1 MPSRDRGTTDAP
13 HAPREPDTAHG
24 PRTAR
29 APSAPRGPRTA
40 DDPAAGGVAWSDLAE
55 HAPDGL
61 AVVDEHGR
69 FLRLNAAAVAL
80 CARPAAELVGRPAP
94 FDIALGFT
102 AGSPGLLDDGA
113 AEQMCTWTPGSG
125 PAREFAYRTR
135 PLPGEPPR
143 TVVAFRDVSA
153 ERHRQR
159 RVAAL
164 ARTAAKLASEGS
176 LTAMLDAL
184 AQEVLRADMLAAV
197 QILTLDESGESL
209 QIMGSAGFPRRSDFF
224 DLLMACRDRGATL
237 RMLDAFEL
245 AEPVVIADRG
255 DAIQADPAWEPLHAH
270 MGALRW
276 DWFASVPLLLRGR
289 AIGII
294 NAYFAPGQVV
304 GRQTLEFLEA
314 MADQAAV
321 AVDYVALLRD
331 ERELARREE
340 RQRLARDLH
349 DSIVQQVFSISMQA
363 KVMGVLGAR
372 TDTVPADSVR
382 RIADEVGALS
392 KTVLTDLR
400 AMVHELR
407 PSLSTQLGL
416 EEAVRALAE
425 STTNRTGLRF
435 DLVVGAGLEQIGA
448 ETAEDVYRVVAEA
461 IHNVVKHAGARWVTL
476 RMGVRDHSLV
486 VTVAD
491 DGKGLPDP
499 AGTGTPP
506 GGGYGL
512 TSMRERAERWGGTV
526 RVAPDPGGGTEVRLS
541 VPLAVS
547 VPRDPAA
554 VPDDPAPAAGRTRP
568 RAHGRTH
575 PTPTDST
582 EDAR

>member
-1 MPSRDRGTTDAP
+1 MPSRDRGATDAP
-13 HAPREPDTAHG
+13 HAPREPDTAH
-24 PRTAR
+24 A
-29 APSAPRGPRTA
+29 PRTA

-159 RVAAL
+159 RVAAI

-416 EEAVRALAE
+416 EEAVRALTE

-526 RVAPDPGGGTEVRLS
+526 RVAPGPGGGTEVRLS

-547 VPRDPAA
+547 VPRDPTA
-554 VPDDPAPAAGRTRP
+554 VPDDPAPAAGRTR
-568 RAHGRTH
+568 AHGRTH
-575 PTPTDST
+575 PTPTDPT
-582 EDAR
+582 EDAT